1 MKTVG
6 GKLAKIVNIDDMR
19 LKAQKRLPRMIFD
32 FIDGGAEDEISRN
45 RNRDQFKEIAFRHN
59 VFVDVGEVDQTV
71 ELFGHR
77 YSTPFGIS
85 PTGLSGL
92 VWPKAEALL
101 ASLAGKMN
109 TPFCLSTVSSVRL
122 EEVATVNDHP
132 KWFQLYIFKDRDLSQ
147 ELTRR
152 AWDAGYRTLVITAD
166 CAIGGNRERDPR
178 NDFTLPFKVT
188 VRSAL
193 DVISHP
199 SWLLQVAL
207 NGAPKPENM
216 VEAAAAASASKDA
229 QGLVAFMDSQLDP
242 TVTWEDVE
250 KFVTMW
256 KGNVIIKGILSRED
270 ALRARD
276 VGADGIIVSN
286 HGGRQLDG
294 AISPLMVLPE
304 IVEAVGNDL
313 TILCDSG
320 FRRGTDIV
328 KAIALGAKAVLI
340 GRPTLF
346 GIGAAGEAGGAHVLN
361 ILKQDVART
370 MTLLGC
376 ATISDISPDKV
387 VNLFTRKT

>member
-1 MKTVG
+1 MA
-6 GKLAKIVNIDDMR
+6 GKL
-19 LKAQKRLPRMIFD
+19 
-32 FIDGGAEDEISRN
+32 
-45 RNRDQFKEIAFRHN
+45 
-59 VFVDVGEVDQTV
+59 
-71 ELFGHR
+71 
-77 YSTPFGIS
+77 
-85 PTGLSGL
+85 
-92 VWPKAEALL
+92 
-101 ASLAGKMN
+101 N
-109 TPFCLSTVSSVRL
+109 TPFCLSTVSSVRM
-122 EEVATVNDHP
+122 EEVAAVNDHP
-132 KWFQLYIFKDRDLSQ
+132 KWFQLYIFKDRNLSR

-178 NDFTLPFKVT
+178 NDFTLPFRVT
-188 VRSAL
+188 ARSAL
-193 DVISHP
+193 DVIRHP

-216 VEAAAAASASKDA
+216 VEAAAAAAASKNA

-250 KFVTMW
+250 KFVAIW
-256 KGNVIIKGILSRED
+256 KGNVVIKGILSRED

-276 VGADGIIVSN
+276 VGANGIIVSN

-294 AISPLMVLPE
+294 AISPLMVLPD
-304 IVEAVGNDL
+304 IVDAVGKDL

-328 KAIALGAKAVLI
+328 KALALGAKAVLI

-346 GIGAAGEAGGAHVLN
+346 GLGAAGEGGGEHVLN

-376 ATISDISPDKV
+376 ASISDIGPNKV
-387 VNLFTRKT
+387 VNLFSRKMFRDV